1 MIQNG
6 YIHVV
11 EFTSGSMTIS
21 AGKSTVRAFASPF
34 SSLQRIFPWYYDC
47 WKTRYR
53 EEFAPSQIIIEKFE
67 TEIEMQISIQK
78 PLPVRAARMY
88 P

>member
-21 AGKSTVRAFASPF
+21 AGKSTVCVFASPF
-34 SSLQRIFPWYYDC
+34 SSLQWIFPWYYEC

-53 EEFAPSQIIIEKFE
+53 EEGLG
-67 TEIEMQISIQK
+67 SIRDPYFGLNIFGK
-78 PLPVRAARMY
+78 LNTFV
-88 P
+88 